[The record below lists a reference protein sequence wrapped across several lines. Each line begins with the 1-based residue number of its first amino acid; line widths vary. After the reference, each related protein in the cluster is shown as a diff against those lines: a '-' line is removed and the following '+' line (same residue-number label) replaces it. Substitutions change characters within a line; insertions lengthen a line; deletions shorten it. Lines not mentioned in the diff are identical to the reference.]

1 MARKLRFESE
11 GGLYHVINRGNR
23 RSWVFKSEGAKHAFE
38 KTLRETCER
47 TGWILHAWVIMG
59 NHFHLAVETPK
70 SNLSE
75 GMRWLQS
82 VFGMRYN
89 KFRRGSG
96 HIFQGRFKSIVV
108 ENDHRMGWLTHYIHL
123 NPVRAGICKM
133 EELGQYQFGS
143 FAQLMDK
150 KRRAPFLNVNTS
162 LSSAGGL
169 PDTPKGRRQYA
180 AYLAWL
186 VEDESAQKEMKFTQ
200 MSKNWAMGSASFRKE
215 LVADQRDL
223 SAKLKL
229 GVSEAKELQEMMW
242 EQELRGCLQTF
253 RAARVDVKRSTK
265 AADWKVAIATFLKTN
280 HLCKNGW
287 ISQNLDMGAEAAV
300 SRYCSELR
308 EGKRT
313 EARRLYKLLC

>member
-1 MARKLRFESE
+1 
-11 GGLYHVINRGNR
+11 
-23 RSWVFKSEGAKHAFE
+23 
-38 KTLRETCER
+38 
-47 TGWILHAWVIMG
+47 
-59 NHFHLAVETPK
+59 
-70 SNLSE
+70 
-75 GMRWLQS
+75 
-82 VFGMRYN
+82 
-89 KFRRGSG
+89 
-96 HIFQGRFKSIVV
+96 
-108 ENDHRMGWLTHYIHL
+108 
-123 NPVRAGICKM
+123 M

-143 FAQLMDK
+143 FAQLLDK
-150 KRRAPFLNVNTS
+150 KKRAPLLNVKTS

-186 VEDESAQKEMKFTQ
+186 VEDESAQKEMEFTR

-215 LVADQRDL
+215 LVANQRDL

-242 EQELRGCLQTF
+242 EQELQGCLKTF
-253 RAARVDVKRSTK
+253 KAARVDVKRSTK
-265 AADWKVAIATFLKTN
+265 SADWKVAIATFLKTN

-300 SRYCSELR
+300 SRYCSELI
-308 EGKRT
+308 EGKRP